1 MTKEKK
7 ETVQTDK
14 IKKKTKLKK
23 KEKKNKHPI
32 DKTLTPERLFLYKY
46 QPESNQ
52 LVPHFYTLIETN
64 NVYQQ
69 EYWKDGTVQKYGR
82 NNTIIQLPK
91 VLSSYC
97 GDEDDASSDS
107 SSMMQE
113 VIDLKDLCNTKVN
126 MFRIN
131 HEHCTVTKVKTCF
144 NTSSSSKKKKKK
156 NSGSG
161 DNELSTR
168 KYSFEKDSSNVIDSL
183 KLEAHVENPS
193 PQVLELMRETIRYR
207 LTCNIVKSLSSKQLG
222 KTHDFLKLL
231 KNTYEVDD
239 FTILESSSVKTTTTI
254 SQDECITENTTLSNL
269 FLVKA
274 KITHAVSHIKEG
286 SVNEQKE
293 FSEQLPSSTNYYE
306 FHSFYTDS
314 EKNSKNSNNLS

>member
-168 KYSFEKDSSNVIDSL
+168 KYSFEKDSSNVIGKFTEAFVIGNEWVLFTRSIHSMCHIAIL
-183 KLEAHVENPS
+183 KT
-193 PQVLELMRETIRYR
+193 RKI
-207 LTCNIVKSLSSKQLG
+207 
-222 KTHDFLKLL
+222 
-231 KNTYEVDD
+231 
-239 FTILESSSVKTTTTI
+239 
-254 SQDECITENTTLSNL
+254 LSN
-269 FLVKA
+269 
-274 KITHAVSHIKEG
+274 
-286 SVNEQKE
+286 
-293 FSEQLPSSTNYYE
+293 
-306 FHSFYTDS
+306 
-314 EKNSKNSNNLS
+314 